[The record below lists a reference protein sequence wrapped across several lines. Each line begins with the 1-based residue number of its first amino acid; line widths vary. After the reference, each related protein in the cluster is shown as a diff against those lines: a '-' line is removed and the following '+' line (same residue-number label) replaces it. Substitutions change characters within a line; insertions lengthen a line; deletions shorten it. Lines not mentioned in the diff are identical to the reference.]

1 MRQYIISIMSA
12 LLLAVSP
19 AGYSLSAQNSQ
30 EVLSRANQQYVL
42 YESAKGDNSAEMYDH
57 LYQSYTLYTSL
68 LDAYSDPNAME
79 AARNR
84 LTQIYPALMNAAMFF
99 SNMNDTQ
106 MAHKF
111 GMAYILL
118 PRNQAFTG
126 SGLTRDA
133 VYPQIVYNTGISAYK
148 LQKMDDAVICFNE
161 YLTTGEADR
170 AKDCI
175 VFLNM
180 IHMSRHNYVE
190 QEKILQRAITEY
202 PNTMDFYYNLINL
215 YISTQNQ
222 QGLLATIDK
231 VLAVDPND
239 VNVLPI
245 KARMEE
251 AAGNVEEALEL
262 YRRLLSFFPDD
273 LAIMKGI
280 AKCSFKIGSEI
291 NNQAYAVVDEAEGM
305 ELRQKAYP
313 YLYDARI
320 YFERILRKEP
330 TSAVYMK
337 GLEECYK
344 FMDMTAE
351 ATVLL
356 SLIAE
361 GGSYA
366 SFDEELRKYRQLA
379 MSVGMED
386 TVSTSAVL
394 AGDPPLLTTLITGF
408 TETNANKVIDAG
420 ESFSIEVSV
429 RNSGLGDAHNVKLML
444 SENSGMDRFFE
455 GTREIDAGIIKA
467 GETQNFTFRY
477 TLSET
482 APTAEANITVYTL
495 EESGMDADPS
505 SLIVNIQEMARPR
518 LLIADHQYMSARGT
532 SITLGDR
539 GQLIVA
545 LQNVGR
551 LPAKNTRITFEC
563 PTNIIA
569 TDEIEIAI
577 DSIQPGEVVPLTFDF
592 LVNKRF
598 SLDSIPIGVKISEGS
613 TFAIVQDVFKVKLG
627 EYLSTANK
635 IVIEG
640 KLDERPSIDTDFSL
654 AMQSELLENV
664 PAGTQHP
671 NRYALIIGNEDYHS
685 HQRGLSTEADVL
697 FAANDAAVFARY
709 CEDVLGIPHDNIVL
723 LIDAGRSE
731 MNREINRMTEIVSLY
746 GKKAELVFYYAGHG
760 FPDKDGKESY
770 LIPVDIPGTDYQSG
784 FMLSDLYDRLAS
796 TGAGRVTVFMDA
808 CFSGGGRQA
817 GLLAARGIKIVPK
830 DTPLKGNIVVFSATS
845 SDQVALPYNEKQ
857 HGMFTYFLLKKM
869 QNTAGNC
876 SYSELSEY
884 LKTEVSEYSLRI
896 NYTYQNPETSC
907 SYSIRD
913 EWEEW
918 NLINP

>member
-1 MRQYIISIMSA
+1 MKKQHIILLTVS
-12 LLLAVSP
+12 LLLAVSS
-19 AGYSLSAQNSQ
+19 AGYPLSAQNSQ

-42 YESAKGDNSAEMYDH
+42 YESAKGDNSTEMYDH
-57 LYQSYTLYTSL
+57 LYQSYTLYASL
-68 LDAYSDPNAME
+68 LDAYTDPNAME

-126 SGLTRDA
+126 GGLSRDE

-148 LQKMDDAVICFNE
+148 LQKLDDAVICFNE
-161 YLTTGEADR
+161 YLATGEADR

-180 IHMSRHNYVE
+180 IHMSRHNYAE

-215 YISTQNQ
+215 YISTQNHKE
-222 QGLLATIDK
+222 LMATIDK

-262 YRRLLSFFPDD
+262 YRRLLSFFPED

-320 YFERILRKEP
+320 YFERILEKEP

-344 FMDMTAE
+344 FMNMTAE

-366 SFDEELRKYRQLA
+366 SFDEELQKYRRLA
-379 MSVGMED
+379 TEIGMED

-394 AGDPPLLTTLITGF
+394 AGEPPLLTTLITGF

-429 RNSGLGDAHNVKLML
+429 RNSGMGDAHNVKLML

-455 GTREIDAGIIKA
+455 GNREIDAGIIKA

-482 APTAEANITVYTL
+482 APTAAANITVYTL
-495 EESGMDADPS
+495 EENGMDADPS
-505 SLIVNIQEMARPR
+505 SLLVNIQEMARPR
-518 LLIADHQYMSARGT
+518 LQIADHQYMSARGT

-551 LPAKNTRITFEC
+551 LPAKNTKITFEC
-563 PTNIIA
+563 PTNIIP

-577 DSIQPGEVVPLTFDF
+577 DSIKPGEVVPLTFDF

-598 SLDSIPIGVKISEGS
+598 ALDSIPIGVKISEGS
-613 TFAIVQDVFKVKLG
+613 TFALVQDVFKVKLG

-640 KLDERPSIDTDFSL
+640 KLDERPAINTDFSL
-654 AMQSELLENV
+654 TMESELLENV
-664 PAGTQHP
+664 PAGTLHP
-671 NRYALIIGNEDYHS
+671 NRYALIIGNEDYS
-685 HQRGLSTEADVL
+685 
-697 FAANDAAVFARY
+697 
-709 CEDVLGIPHDNIVL
+709 IVGGS
-723 LIDAGRSE
+723 A
-731 MNREINRMTEIVSLY
+731 EIN
-746 GKKAELVFYYAGHG
+746 
-760 FPDKDGKESY
+760 
-770 LIPVDIPGTDYQSG
+770 
-784 FMLSDLYDRLAS
+784 
-796 TGAGRVTVFMDA
+796 
-808 CFSGGGRQA
+808 
-817 GLLAARGIKIVPK
+817 VPSPAT
-830 DTPLKGNIVVFSATS
+830 TPLCSR
-845 SDQVALPYNEKQ
+845 
-857 HGMFTYFLLKKM
+857 
-869 QNTAGNC
+869 NTA
-876 SYSELSEY
+876 SAPSAYPTTTS
-884 LKTEVSEYSLRI
+884 VS
-896 NYTYQNPETSC
+896 
-907 SYSIRD
+907 
-913 EWEEW
+913 
-918 NLINP
+918 

>member
-1 MRQYIISIMSA
+1 MKKQHIILLTVS
-12 LLLAVSP
+12 LLLAVSS
-19 AGYSLSAQNSQ
+19 AGYPLSAQNSQ

-42 YESAKGDNSAEMYDH
+42 YESAKGDNSTEMYDH
-57 LYQSYTLYTSL
+57 LYQSYTLYASL
-68 LDAYSDPNAME
+68 LDAYTDPNAME

-126 SGLTRDA
+126 GGLSRDE

-148 LQKMDDAVICFNE
+148 LQKLDDAVICFNE
-161 YLTTGEADR
+161 YLATGEADR

-180 IHMSRHNYVE
+180 IHMSRHNYAE

-215 YISTQNQ
+215 YISTQNHKE
-222 QGLLATIDK
+222 LMATIDK

-262 YRRLLSFFPDD
+262 YRRLLSFFPED

-366 SFDEELRKYRQLA
+366 SFDEELQKYRRLA
-379 MSVGMED
+379 TEIGMED

-394 AGDPPLLTTLITGF
+394 AGEPPLLTTLITGF

-429 RNSGLGDAHNVKLML
+429 RNSGMGDAHNVKLML
-444 SENSGMDRFFE
+444 SESSGMDRFFE
-455 GTREIDAGIIKA
+455 GNREIDAGIIKA

-482 APTAEANITVYTL
+482 APTAAANITVYTL
-495 EESGMDADPS
+495 EENGMDADPS
-505 SLIVNIQEMARPR
+505 SLLVNIQEMARPR
-518 LLIADHQYMSARGT
+518 LQIADHQYMSARGT

-551 LPAKNTRITFEC
+551 LPAKNTKITFEC
-563 PTNIIA
+563 RPT
-569 TDEIEIAI
+569 
-577 DSIQPGEVVPLTFDF
+577 SSPPMRLR
-592 LVNKRF
+592 L
-598 SLDSIPIGVKISEGS
+598 PS
-613 TFAIVQDVFKVKLG
+613 TRLSPEKW
-627 EYLSTANK
+627 YLSH
-635 IVIEG
+635 
-640 KLDERPSIDTDFSL
+640 L
-654 AMQSELLENV
+654 
-664 PAGTQHP
+664 
-671 NRYALIIGNEDYHS
+671 
-685 HQRGLSTEADVL
+685 
-697 FAANDAAVFARY
+697 
-709 CEDVLGIPHDNIVL
+709 
-723 LIDAGRSE
+723 
-731 MNREINRMTEIVSLY
+731 
-746 GKKAELVFYYAGHG
+746 
-760 FPDKDGKESY
+760 
-770 LIPVDIPGTDYQSG
+770 
-784 FMLSDLYDRLAS
+784 
-796 TGAGRVTVFMDA
+796 
-808 CFSGGGRQA
+808 
-817 GLLAARGIKIVPK
+817 
-830 DTPLKGNIVVFSATS
+830 TS
-845 SDQVALPYNEKQ
+845 SSTRDLPSTPYPS
-857 HGMFTYFLLKKM
+857 
-869 QNTAGNC
+869 A
-876 SYSELSEY
+876 
-884 LKTEVSEYSLRI
+884 
-896 NYTYQNPETSC
+896 
-907 SYSIRD
+907 
-913 EWEEW
+913 
-918 NLINP
+918 

>member
-1 MRQYIISIMSA
+1 MISIMSA
-12 LLLAVSP
+12 LLLAVSS

-57 LYQSYTLYTSL
+57 LYQSYTLYSSL
-68 LDAYSDPNAME
+68 LDAYADPDAMS
-79 AARNR
+79 AAYNR
-84 LTQIYPALMNAAMFF
+84 LTQIYPALKNAAMFF

-126 SGLTRDA
+126 SGLTRDE

-161 YLTTGEADR
+161 YLATGEADR

-180 IHMSRHNYVE
+180 IYMSRHNYVE

-222 QGLLATIDK
+222 QGLMATIDK

-262 YRRLLSFFPDD
+262 YRRLLSFFPED

-320 YFERILRKEP
+320 YFERILEKEP

-366 SFDEELRKYRQLA
+366 SFDEELQKYRQLA
-379 MSVGMED
+379 MSIGAED

-444 SENSGMDRFFE
+444 SENRGMDRFFE

-518 LLIADHQYMSARGT
+518 LLIADYQYMSARGT

-545 LQNVGR
+545 VQNVGR
-551 LPAKNTRITFEC
+551 LPAKNTKISFEC
-563 PTNIIA
+563 PSNIIA
-569 TDEIEIAI
+569 TDNIEIAV

-598 SLDSIPIGVKISEGS
+598 ALDSIPIGVKISEGS
-613 TFAIVQDVFKVKLG
+613 TFSVVQDVFKVKLG

-640 KLDERPSIDTDFSL
+640 KLDERPAINTEFSL
-654 AMQSELLENV
+654 TMESELLENV
-664 PAGTQHP
+664 PAGITHP
-671 NRYALIIGNEDYHS
+671 NRYALIIETRITQEWVEAQRSTYLLHVTTPSYSRNTASAHS
-685 HQRGLSTEADVL
+685 ASRMSTSGTSTMLQPASCASPSTGSSMSARPIRTPRYSSSTPATAATTRPPGSRTSCLSTYPASISRWAFPSTAFTQNSRPYHARVPTCSL
-697 FAANDAAVFARY
+697 THASAAATRVR
-709 CEDVLGIPHDNIVL
+709 IP
-723 LIDAGRSE
+723 S
-731 MNREINRMTEIVSLY
+731 
-746 GKKAELVFYYAGHG
+746 
-760 FPDKDGKESY
+760 
-770 LIPVDIPGTDYQSG
+770 
-784 FMLSDLYDRLAS
+784 
-796 TGAGRVTVFMDA
+796 
-808 CFSGGGRQA
+808 
-817 GLLAARGIKIVPK
+817 
-830 DTPLKGNIVVFSATS
+830 
-845 SDQVALPYNEKQ
+845 
-857 HGMFTYFLLKKM
+857 
-869 QNTAGNC
+869 
-876 SYSELSEY
+876 
-884 LKTEVSEYSLRI
+884 
-896 NYTYQNPETSC
+896 
-907 SYSIRD
+907 
-913 EWEEW
+913 
-918 NLINP
+918 